1 MSTSELFT
9 PEYDILLAARNIAI
23 QQDMPAEI
31 YRDSLQALTEHYQRL
46 VRESHRLISRS
57 DRAEREL
64 TRLNHQL
71 HKLADELEYKATHD
85 PLTDVYNRGAIID
98 IINGVLS
105 QRQASLIVLDIDHF
119 KRVNDTFGHP
129 TGDAVICSLMS
140 RVRLV
145 LGDVG
150 SIGRVG
156 GEEFTIL
163 LDNVPLKQATAYAQ
177 LVHGDLNRTPL
188 GGLPGCPVTAS
199 FGVSWAP
206 ATTDFDTLYN
216 AADAALYEAKQQGRN
231 RVVFR

>member
-1 MSTSELFT
+1 MSTFELFT
-9 PEYDILLAARNIAI
+9 PEYDILLAARNVAA
-23 QQDMPAEI
+23 QPDRPAEV
-31 YRDSLQALTEHYQRL
+31 YRDSLLALTEHYQRL

-71 HKLADELEYKATHD
+71 HQLADELAYKATHD

-98 IINGVLS
+98 IINGVLT

-119 KRVNDTFGHP
+119 KRVNDNFGHP
-129 TGDAVICSLMS
+129 TGDAVICDLIT
-140 RVRLV
+140 RVRHA
-145 LGDVG
+145 LGGVG

-163 LDNVPLKQATAYAQ
+163 LDNVALQQAVLYAQ
-177 LVHGDLNRTPL
+177 RIHADLNRSNL
-188 GGLPGCPVTAS
+188 AALPAYPVTAS

-206 ATTDFDTLYN
+206 AATGFDTLYN

-231 RVVFR
+231 RVRFR